1 MQTARE
7 ERLQKLALAYRDVE
21 WLGVRWYWNVFM
33 FVTVGILIEWSN
45 IGALIL
51 LIPAVFLGSD
61 FRYQLKKRK
70 ILEGYI
76 SSKAQIRRQFLLRIG
91 SHVLLYT
98 VLTIVIIQTIDRPFW
113 QMFVAIFTILTPLYL
128 ISEWII
134 RRDGKRDPDYISDVE
149 VARFVRQKGTSQWNT
164 YSSDKHV

>member
-1 MQTARE
+1 MQTDRE

-21 WLGVRWYWNVFM
+21 WLGTRWYWNM
-33 FVTVGILIEWSN
+33 FLFITVVILIEWKDLPM
-45 IGALIL
+45 LIL
-51 LIPAVFLGSD
+51 PIAAIFLASD
-61 FRYQLKKRK
+61 FRYQLKKRE
-70 ILEGYI
+70 ILEDYL
-76 SSKAQIRRQFLLRIG
+76 SNAQVRRQFLLRIG
-91 SHVLLYT
+91 SHVLLYA
-98 VLTIVIIQTIDRPFW
+98 VLTVVIIQTIDRPFW
-113 QMFVAIFTILTPLYL
+113 QMFVAIFAILTPLYF

>member
-21 WLGVRWYWNVFM
+21 WLGTRWYWNVLLFI
-33 FVTVGILIEWSN
+33 TVGILIEWTD
-45 IGALIL
+45 IPMLIL
-51 LIPAVFLGSD
+51 TIPAVFLGSD
-61 FRYQLKKRK
+61 FRYQLRKRK
-70 ILEGYI
+70 ILEGYL
-76 SSKAQIRRQFLLRIG
+76 SKVQIRRQFLLRVG
-91 SHVLLYT
+91 SHILLYAI
-98 VLTIVIIQTIDRPFW
+98 LTIVIIQTIEGPFW
-113 QMFVAIFTILTPLYL
+113 QMLVAIFAILTPLYL

>member
-21 WLGVRWYWNVFM
+21 WLGTRWYWNVFL
-33 FVTVGILIEWSN
+33 FITVGVLIDWSN

-51 LIPAVFLGSD
+51 LIPAIFLGSD
-61 FRYQLKKRK
+61 FRFQLKKRK
-70 ILEGYI
+70 ILKGYV
-76 SSKAQIRRQFLLRIG
+76 SNAQVRRQFLLRIG
-91 SHVLLYT
+91 CHVLLYA
-98 VLTIVIIQTIDRPFW
+98 VLTVVIIQTIDRLFW
-113 QMFVAIFTILTPLYL
+113 QMLVTIFAILTPLYF

>member
-21 WLGVRWYWNVFM
+21 WLGTRWYWNVLLFI
-33 FVTVGILIEWSN
+33 TVGILIEWTD
-45 IGALIL
+45 IPLLIL
-51 LIPAVFLGSD
+51 TIPALFLGSD

-70 ILEGYI
+70 ILDGYI
-76 SSKAQIRRQFLLRIG
+76 SKAQIRRQFLLRIG
-91 SHVLLYT
+91 SHVLLYAI
-98 VLTIVIIQTIDRPFW
+98 LTIVITQTIEGPFW
-113 QMFVAIFTILTPLYL
+113 QMLVAIFAILTPLYF

-134 RRDGKRDPDYISDVE
+134 RRDGARDPDYISDVE

>member
-21 WLGVRWYWNVFM
+21 WLGTRWYWNVFL
-33 FVTVGILIEWSN
+33 FITVGVLIEWTDLP
-45 IGALIL
+45 ILIL
-51 LIPAVFLGSD
+51 TIPAVFLGSD

-70 ILEGYI
+70 ILEDYL
-76 SSKAQIRRQFLLRIG
+76 SNAQIRRQFLLRIG
-91 SHVLLYT
+91 SHVLLYV
-98 VLTIVIIQTIDRPFW
+98 VLTIVIIQTIEGPFW
-113 QMFVAIFTILTPLYL
+113 QMLVVIFAILTPLYF

>member
-21 WLGVRWYWNVFM
+21 WLGTRWYWNVFL
-33 FVTVGILIEWSN
+33 FITVGVLIEWTDLP
-45 IGALIL
+45 ILIL
-51 LIPAVFLGSD
+51 TIPAVFLASD

-70 ILEGYI
+70 ILDGYI
-76 SSKAQIRRQFLLRIG
+76 SKAQVRRQFLLRIG
-91 SHVLLYT
+91 SHVLLYA
-98 VLTIVIIQTIDRPFW
+98 VLTVVITQTIERPFW
-113 QMFVAIFTILTPLYL
+113 QMLLAIFAILTPLYF

>member
-21 WLGVRWYWNVFM
+21 WLGTRWYWNVLLFI
-33 FVTVGILIEWSN
+33 TVGILIEWTD
-45 IGALIL
+45 IPLLIL
-51 LIPAVFLGSD
+51 TIPALFLGSD

-70 ILEGYI
+70 ILDGYI
-76 SSKAQIRRQFLLRIG
+76 SKAQVRRQFLLRIG
-91 SHVLLYT
+91 SHVLLYA
-98 VLTIVIIQTIDRPFW
+98 VLTVVITQTIEGPFW
-113 QMFVAIFTILTPLYL
+113 QMLVAIFAILTPLYF
-128 ISEWII
+128 IIEWII
-134 RRDGKRDPDYISDVE
+134 RRDGARDPDYISDVE

>member
-21 WLGVRWYWNVFM
+21 WLGTRWYWNM
-33 FVTVGILIEWSN
+33 FLFITVGILIEWTDLPM
-45 IGALIL
+45 LIL
-51 LIPAVFLGSD
+51 AIPAVFLASD

-70 ILEGYI
+70 ILEGYL
-76 SSKAQIRRQFLLRIG
+76 SNARIRRQFLLRIG
-91 SHVLLYT
+91 SHVLLYA
-98 VLTIVIIQTIDRPFW
+98 VLTIVIIQTIEGPFW
-113 QMFVAIFTILTPLYL
+113 QMLVAIFAILTPLYF

-134 RRDGKRDPDYISDVE
+134 RRDGARDPDYISDGE
-149 VARFVRQKGTSQWNT
+149 VARFVRQKGTSKWNT

>member
-21 WLGVRWYWNVFM
+21 WLGTRWYWNVFL
-33 FVTVGILIEWSN
+33 FITVGVLIDWSN

-51 LIPAVFLGSD
+51 LIPAIFLGSD
-61 FRYQLKKRK
+61 FRFQLKKRK
-70 ILEGYI
+70 ILKGYV
-76 SSKAQIRRQFLLRIG
+76 SNAQVRRQFLLRIG
-91 SHVLLYT
+91 SHVLLYA
-98 VLTIVIIQTIDRPFW
+98 VLTIVIIQTINGPFW
-113 QMFVAIFTILTPLYL
+113 QMFVAIFAILTPLYF

>member
-21 WLGVRWYWNVFM
+21 WLGTRWYWNVFL
-33 FVTVGILIEWSN
+33 FITVGILIEWTD
-45 IGALIL
+45 IPMLIL
-51 LIPAVFLGSD
+51 TIPAVFLGSD

-70 ILEGYI
+70 ILEGYL
-76 SSKAQIRRQFLLRIG
+76 SNAQVRRQFLLRVG
-91 SHVLLYT
+91 SHVLLYA
-98 VLTIVIIQTIDRPFW
+98 VLTIVIIQTIEGPFW
-113 QMFVAIFTILTPLYL
+113 QMLVAIFAILTPLYF

>member
-21 WLGVRWYWNVFM
+21 WLGTRWYWNVFL
-33 FVTVGILIEWSN
+33 FITVGVLIEWTDLP
-45 IGALIL
+45 ILIL
-51 LIPAVFLGSD
+51 TIPAVFLGSD

-70 ILEGYI
+70 ILDGYL
-76 SSKAQIRRQFLLRIG
+76 SNAQVRRQFLLRTG
-91 SHVLLYT
+91 SHVLLYA

-113 QMFVAIFTILTPLYL
+113 QMFVAIFAILTPLYF

-134 RRDGKRDPDYISDVE
+134 RRDRKRDPDYISDVE

>member
-21 WLGVRWYWNVFM
+21 WLGTRWYWNM
-33 FVTVGILIEWSN
+33 FLFITVGVLIEWTDLPL
-45 IGALIL
+45 LIL
-51 LIPAVFLGSD
+51 TIPAVFLASD

-70 ILEGYI
+70 ILDGYI
-76 SSKAQIRRQFLLRIG
+76 SKAQIRRQFLLRIG
-91 SHVLLYT
+91 SHVLLYA
-98 VLTIVIIQTIDRPFW
+98 VLTVVITQTIERPFW
-113 QMFVAIFTILTPLYL
+113 QMLLAIFAILTPLYF

>member
-21 WLGVRWYWNVFM
+21 WLGTRWYWNVLLFI
-33 FVTVGILIEWSN
+33 TVGILIEWTDISL
-45 IGALIL
+45 LIL
-51 LIPAVFLGSD
+51 TIPALFLGSD

-70 ILEGYI
+70 ILDGYI
-76 SSKAQIRRQFLLRIG
+76 SKAQIRRQFLLRIG

-98 VLTIVIIQTIDRPFW
+98 ILTIVIIQTIEGPFW
-113 QMFVAIFTILTPLYL
+113 QMLVAIFAILTPLYL